1 LVLNTLLTVYASEV
15 SYVWGKTRVIDVF
28 HDVNEFGV
36 FRRELL
42 HPLDNLADRFCRL
55 FELLSYAV
63 DAVLYVTG
71 GGRPCV

>member
-1 LVLNTLLTVYASEV
+1 VYASEV

-55 FELLSYAV
+55 FELSYAV